1 MSVVHE
7 DYDRAG
13 ADVIITNTFPT
24 SRHVLEPAGLG
35 DRFRE
40 STTLAGELAKPSRE
54 SAARHEVYIAGSI
67 STVPPATTTRCS
79 RRRYGYGPTKRS
91 RRRCWRRPGGPDRP
105 GDTVGRGAGDLRR
118 GGCGDG
124 LPAWAGFLCKRRED
138 GAVVLWIAE
147 NTLAEAL
154 QEVPLSYVS
163 MICVLH
169 TLVEDASAVLGGV
182 MSTWSRP
189 VGAYPHAGR
198 FVTPN

>member
-1 MSVVHE
+1 MSGVHE

-24 SRHVLEPAGLG
+24 SRHVLEPAGPG

-79 RRRYGYGPTKRS
+79 RRRYRHGPTKRS
-91 RRRCWRRPGGPDRP
+91 RRRLWRRPGGPDRP
-105 GDTVGRGAGDLRR
+105 GDTAGCGAGDLRR

-124 LPAWAGFLCKRRED
+124 LPAWAGFSCKRRED
-138 GAVVLWIAE
+138 KVVVLWITE
-147 NTLAEAL
+147 NTLAEVLKEMAAL
-154 QEVPLSYVS
+154 VCINDLRPAHARRRRV
-163 MICVLH
+163 
-169 TLVEDASAVLGGV
+169 GGA
-182 MSTWSRP
+182 RR
-189 VGAYPHAGR
+189 GDEHLEQAGR
-198 FVTPN
+198 GVPARG